1 MGIIRSLLR
10 RRRSSKSKAAS
21 PSSPSSPSAN
31 RPGSSD
37 LEFVFKKFDS
47 NGDGQISTSELANIL
62 ESLGQKA
69 SEEELSRMMAVAD
82 ADGDGF
88 ISLNE
93 FLDLM
98 AADDASALEDLRHA
112 FAVFDTDRSGSISA
126 EELATVLRSLGEGA
140 SVAQCRRMIDSVD
153 RDGDG
158 MVSFEEFRIMMTS
171 RLSSL
176 TATHNI

>member
-10 RRRSSKSKAAS
+10 RSRSAKSKAPS
-21 PSSPSSPSAN
+21 PSSPSSPSAS
-31 RPGSSD
+31 RPAND
-37 LEFVFKKFDS
+37 LELVFKKFDS
-47 NGDGQISTSELANIL
+47 NGDGRISTSELANIL
-62 ESLGQKA
+62 ESLGQTA
-69 SEEELSRMMAVAD
+69 SDEELARMMAVAD

-88 ISLNE
+88 ISLTE

-98 AADDASALEDLRHA
+98 SADDASALEDLRHA

-158 MVSFEEFRIMMTS
+158 MVNFEEFKIMMTS
-171 RLSSL
+171 RSSSL
-176 TATHNI
+176 TKAHKI